1 MSVSLTSFASV
12 RRSISPVGPIRP
24 DSTMKANKGAFRATL
39 KKSFGAGIPGGIS
52 FAIWPAMGSA
62 SGSGNASMRECDMS
76 FLCF

>member
-1 MSVSLTSFASV
+1 
-12 RRSISPVGPIRP
+12 
-24 DSTMKANKGAFRATL
+24 MKANKGAFRATL

-62 SGSGNASMRECDMS
+62 SGSGNASMREGDMT